1 MHRSEYN
8 ATIEVPVSIRRWT
21 RDEILI
27 LAELEAGIPSSNGTF
42 INQVLAKHFPSRTV
56 EPIKSRRKNNE

>member
-21 RDEILI
+21 PDEILI
-27 LAELEAGIPSSNGTF
+27 LAELVAGIPSSNGTF
-42 INQVLAKHFPSRTV
+42 INQVLAKHFPSRTL
-56 EPIKSRRKNNE
+56 ESIKSRRKNSE